1 VPKKVDVAALPD
13 SVVRERIVVVDDDE
27 QGRRML
33 TGLMVA
39 AGFEC
44 ANAGSLREARE
55 ELRRR
60 DADLVLL
67 DIHLQGESGLS
78 LARELSGR
86 HQGPAVI
93 MVSGADDAEVA
104 GIALDAGVYGYVT
117 KPFKRNEVTIAVQ
130 NALRRRRLESESREH
145 RAMLEDRVVERTA
158 EVHDALS
165 RLRLANEETV
175 LRLSK
180 AVEFRDPETGSHIE
194 RMSHYC
200 GLLAGRFGLDPDG
213 VRVASRLH
221 DVGKIAV
228 PDSILQKPGPLTPEE
243 RREMERHASIGHR
256 LLRGSRSE
264 LLEFAAEIAWTHH
277 ERFDGTGYPRGLAGA
292 DIPLAGRIAGVADVF
307 DALTT
312 DRVYRGAIPL
322 EEAVATLRA
331 ERGRH
336 FDPEVVD
343 AFVAELDEV
352 RSIMARF
359 DDDASSEQAAQG
371 EGAAPAEL
379 VTLQEAAAT
388 AGVSPSTMRR
398 WADEGRVH
406 AVRTAGGHRR
416 FPLDAVRS
424 VAADRGARPTIRPVA
439 PAAEPL
445 LSLAERL
452 RAQGPE
458 AVGMAAAS
466 LYRGSTPGWF
476 AGDAAAEATGEW
488 LPELIRACE
497 TGRYAGALEATSLLM
512 RRAYLQGTTLLERH
526 TFLDRLGEVAV
537 RSLSQAGASR
547 GDLGG
552 TRRLFTALQQS
563 LLDGLA

>member
-1 VPKKVDVAALPD
+1 MPD
-13 SVVRERIVVVDDDE
+13 SVACERILVVDDDA
-27 QGRRML
+27 QLRRLL
-33 TGLMVA
+33 TTLMA
-39 AGFEC
+39 AEGFEC
-44 ANAGSLREARE
+44 ADAASLTEARA
-55 ELRRR
+55 ELAQR

-67 DIHLQGESGLS
+67 DVHLNGESGLT

-86 HQGPAVI
+86 HHGPAVI

-158 EVHDALS
+158 EVHDALT

-200 GLLAGRFGLDPDG
+200 GLLAGRFGLDADG
-213 VRVASRLH
+213 LRVASRLH

-243 RREMERHASIGHR
+243 RREMERHATIGHR

-264 LLEFAAEIAWTHH
+264 LLEVAAEIALTHH
-277 ERFDGTGYPRGLAGA
+277 ERFDGTGYPRGLAGE

-312 DRVYRGAIPL
+312 DRVYRAAIPL
-322 EEAVATLRA
+322 EEAIATLRA

-343 AFVAELDEV
+343 AFLAELEDV

-359 DDDASSEQAAQG
+359 DDDASPEHAAQG
-371 EGAAPAEL
+371 ETAAPAEL
-379 VTLQEAAAT
+379 VTLQEAAAA
-388 AGVSPSTMRR
+388 AGVSASTMRR

-424 VAADRGARPTIRPVA
+424 MAAERGARPTIRAVA
-439 PAAEPL
+439 PASEPL
-445 LSLAERL
+445 SALAERL
-452 RAQGPE
+452 RAQGGE
-458 AVGMAAAS
+458 AVRMAAAS
-466 LYRGSTPGWF
+466 LYRGSAPGWF
-476 AGDAAAEATGEW
+476 AGEAAAQATGEW
-488 LPELIRACE
+488 LPEMVRACE
-497 TGRYAGALEATSLLM
+497 TGRYAGALEATALLM

-526 TFLDRLGEVAV
+526 TFLERMGEVAL
-537 RSLSQAGASR
+537 RSLSQAGAAR
-547 GDLGG
+547 AELGS

-563 LLDGLA
+563 LLEGLA